1 MSQSTTGGSDK
12 QAPGHAAGHSSD
24 SGIMVDKLLQ
34 FDLEREIAAAE
45 GKKPWP
51 SGIHA
56 KTLVKKPDLRI
67 VLILAEPGGKMD
79 QHHADGTISIQV
91 LKGRIKFSTPGESH
105 SLRAGNLLNLAA
117 SVKHDVEAQEDSA
130 FLLTMGWPK
139 SEDLQSMPHRGYGS

>member
-1 MSQSTTGGSDK
+1 MSQSTTGGSGK

-24 SGIMVDKLLQ
+24 SGIMVDKVLQ
-34 FDLEREIAAAE
+34 FDLEQEIAAAE

-51 SGIHA
+51 TGIHA

-79 QHHADGTISIQV
+79 QHHADGTISVQV
-91 LKGRIKFSTPGESH
+91 LKGRIKFSTSGESH
-105 SLRAGNLLNLAA
+105 SLGAGSLLNLEA
-117 SVKHDVEAQEDSA
+117 SIKHDVEAQEHSA

-139 SEDLQSMPHRGYGS
+139 SEDLESMPHRGYGS